1 MLTSADGMGR
11 LKRGQKERAMSTVSI
26 VKAVLF
32 DFGGV
37 LAEEGFYEGL
47 VANAGKKRRDPGA
60 FFKTVDTLIYETGYL
75 VGFAEEAAFWNAVR
89 AATGITGSDQELR
102 QEIISRFVVR
112 PGMLSIVD
120 NLRARGLVVAMLSD
134 QTNWLEEIDRGTGFF
149 RRFDRVFNS
158 FRLHKSKRDASVF
171 IDVCAAL
178 GVKAAETL
186 FIDDNESHIKR
197 AESQGLRT
205 LHFTGVDA
213 FGKQLE
219 ILFPG
224 TCRPGRETA
233 ERGQT

>member
-47 VANAGKKRRDPGA
+47 VAIAGKKRRDPGA

-75 VGFAEEAAFWNAVR
+75 VGAAEEAAFWNAVR